1 MVCEAVWDG
10 RGADEA
16 DWDCGIGAAVVGGLV
31 AVFGVW
37 GGTGGSKA

>member
-1 MVCEAVWDG
+1 MVWGAVWDG

-16 DWDCGIGAAVVGGLV
+16 DWDCGVGAAVVGGFV

>member
-10 RGADEA
+10 RGADEE
-16 DWDCGIGAAVVGGLV
+16 DRDCGVGAAVVSGLV
-31 AVFGVW
+31 AVFGIW